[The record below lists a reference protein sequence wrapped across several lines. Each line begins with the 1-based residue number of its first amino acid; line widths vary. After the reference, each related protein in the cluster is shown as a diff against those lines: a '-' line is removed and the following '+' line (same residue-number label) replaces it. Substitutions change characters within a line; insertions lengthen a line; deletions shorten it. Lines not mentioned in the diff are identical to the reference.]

1 MNHRLSFLVRCAVA
15 ASVVTL
21 LSGCGEAFFAWRD
34 GVRKQA
40 SETVDNV
47 GKKVQEVSDQVEK
60 TRAAVEQ
67 KVNDVNDA
75 VKKVGDAADAVKK
88 VTQ

>member
-1 MNHRLSFLVRCAVA
+1 MNHRLSFLIRVTVVA
-15 ASVVTL
+15 AVVAM
-21 LSGCGEAFFAWRD
+21 LSGCAEGFFAWRD

-40 SETVDNV
+40 SDTVDSV

>member
-1 MNHRLSFLVRCAVA
+1 MKPRLSLFLRIAA
-15 ASVVTL
+15 ASIVVMS
-21 LSGCGEAFFAWRD
+21 LSGCGEGFFAWRD
-34 GVRKQA
+34 SVRKQA
-40 SETVDNV
+40 DETVNNV
-47 GKKVQEVSDQVEK
+47 TKKVEKVGEQIEK

-75 VKKVGDAADAVKK
+75 VNKVNAATEAVKK